1 MKEFDPHF
9 DPYDERAVFAELSTL
24 INGMDCKLTSKKQMQ
39 EGVIYAKD
47 KQIIQSSST
56 DKKISFAE
64 RFLKGGILQKD

>member
-9 DPYDERAVFAELSTL
+9 DPYDEKAVFAELSTL
-24 INGMDCKLTSKKQMQ
+24 INGMDCKLTSKQQMQ

-56 DKKISFAE
+56 DKKKSLSQIES
-64 RFLKGGILQKD
+64 